1 MFYMRVVVMMC
12 TDALL
17 VVLFSSASSS
27 YEPIIVQ
34 TEPYEVLSLICSL
47 CVCVGTD
54 ECVSLWK
61 YEQA

>member
-1 MFYMRVVVMMC
+1 MMC

-17 VVLFSSASSS
+17 VVLFSSASPA